1 MTSLIGQSVPRGTV
15 AALVSELLDSPEIAD
30 LISELEELRWTGRK
44 GYPIRSLIGA
54 CLAKSLYAIPTWT
67 RTVALISEHDALR
80 EAIGGAP
87 SVYACYRFSTK
98 LREQKPLLDACLA
111 SVIASLSER
120 LPEYGVDVAV
130 DASDLPAFAN
140 GQRYVSKGGRER
152 ERFSD
157 PDASWGHRSAISTRK
172 GGGFYGYKLSAA
184 VCARTELP
192 VAWTVETARTHEAAL
207 ADDLLG
213 QVRERV
219 AAQTATLDKGY
230 DTQPVHDACHRNGM
244 LPVIPLKQ
252 TPAVKRGEHKPPTC
266 KHGEWTFAGADAKR
280 NATKWRCPTGECK
293 PASVW
298 RKASRLHPLIPRES
312 KRFGDL
318 YRGRGA
324 VERSFGRLKH
334 QYGLRPLRTRGLARV
349 QLHADLTML
358 AVLSAALARAR
369 AVPLAA

>member
-1 MTSLIGQSVPRGTV
+1 LAVQSIARHP
-15 AALVSELLDSPEIAD
+15 AAETLSRLLDSPEVSA
-30 LISELEELRWTGRK
+30 LCAELEALRWTGRK
-44 GYPIRSLIGA
+44 GYPIRSLVGA

-67 RTVALISEHDALR
+67 RTVALIAEHNALR

-87 SVYACYRFSTK
+87 SVYACYRFATK
-98 LREQKPLLDACLA
+98 LRQHKPLLDVC
-111 SVIASLSER
+111 IARIVESLRAE
-120 LPEYGVDVAV
+120 LPDYGLDVAI
-130 DASDLPAFAN
+130 DASDLPAYAN
-140 GQRYVSKGGRER
+140 GQRFVRDGGPER

-172 GGGFYGYKLSAA
+172 GGGFYGYKLHAA

-192 VAWTVETARTHEAAL
+192 VAWQVETARTHEASL
-207 ADDLLG
+207 ASDLLG

-230 DTQPVHDACHRNGM
+230 DTQPVHDACQRNGM
-244 LPVIPLKQ
+244 LPVIPLKE
-252 TPAVKRGEHKPPTC
+252 TPAVKRGEHTPPVC
-266 KHGEWTFAGADAKR
+266 EHGTWTFAGADFKR
-280 NATKWRCPTGECK
+280 GRTKWRCPTGACDPK
-293 PASVW
+293 SLW

-324 VERSFGRLKH
+324 VERTFGRLKH
-334 QYGLRPLRTRGLARV
+334 DYGLRPLRTRGLARV

-358 AVLSAALARAR
+358 AALSVALARAR